1 MSPELPPAAETDVTS
16 RPGTAQGTADRAL
29 PIGTRLQEF
38 EIIGLVGQGGF
49 GIVYLAQDHS
59 LERRVALKEYMPLTL
74 ASRVDGTGTGAVTVR
89 SESDAE
95 TFQVGLRSFLNE
107 ARLLAQFD
115 HPALVKVYR
124 FWEANGTAYLVMPFY
139 EGPTL
144 HQALASRQDRPDEA
158 YLRALLAPL
167 FDALTVLHA
176 AKCFHRDIS
185 PDNILL
191 TATGPVLLDL
201 GAARRAIGD
210 ATQTFTAILKD
221 GYAPVEQCT
230 SSGAMRQ
237 GPWTDI
243 YALCGVVRYAIV
255 GTRPTSAID
264 RLLEDRLQPLSQIAA
279 GQYTDIFLRAID
291 AGLALKPEQ
300 RPQSILELRDL
311 LDRRVQAAPDNPT
324 LVRPI
329 AHKERTMPP
338 STQETSR
345 APRLMTWLLSIV
357 LAAGLLLAGYLY
369 LTPRRPT
376 LDQSMTG
383 KPQESASPVTPVAT
397 ATESSA
403 DTRPAADG
411 GDAAST
417 QSTALA
423 PAQSGASSSPI
434 ENTPA
439 VQRVPGAP
447 GNGFP
452 NAAAYYPAD
461 ARRRGQTG
469 NPVVRACVDESGRL
483 TEAPVIER
491 SSGIERLDEAALH
504 LAKDGSGHYRPAMED
519 GHPVFSCFAFGVQFN
534 LR

>member
-1 MSPELPPAAETDVTS
+1 MSSELPSAAETAIAAPPA
-16 RPGTAQGTADRAL
+16 PGPGAADRAL
-29 PIGTRLQEF
+29 PNGTRLQEF

-74 ASRVDGTGTGAVTVR
+74 ASRVEGTGTGAVTVR

-95 TFQVGLRSFLNE
+95 TFHVGLRGFLNE

-158 YLRALLAPL
+158 DLRALLAPL
-167 FDALTVLHA
+167 FDALTVLHE

-191 TATGPVLLDL
+191 TASGPVLLDL

-230 SSGAMRQ
+230 SSGTMRQ

-243 YALCGVVRYAIV
+243 YALCGVVRYAII

-279 GQYTDIFLRAID
+279 GQYSDTFLRAID
-291 AGLALKPEQ
+291 AGLTIKPEQ
-300 RPQSILELRDL
+300 RPQSIAELKAL
-311 LDRRVQAAPDNPT
+311 LDGRPLQAAPEDLGPT
-324 LVRPI
+324 LVRPTTP
-329 AHKERTMPP
+329 KEPTMPIP
-338 STQETSR
+338 QSETPR
-345 APRLMTWLLSIV
+345 APRLLPWILSIV
-357 LAAGLLLAGYLY
+357 LAAGLLIAGYLY
-369 LTPRRPT
+369 LTHRVPAPVAANRLP
-376 LDQSMTG
+376 QSD
-383 KPQESASPVTPVAT
+383 SAVTPAVIGAQSST
-397 ATESSA
+397 ASLSA
-403 DTRPAADG
+403 EN
-411 GDAAST
+411 GDAVAASAN
-417 QSTALA
+417 SA
-423 PAQSGASSSPI
+423 PGQPASSNES
-434 ENTPA
+434 TPT
-439 VQRVPGAP
+439 VQRVPGGP
-447 GNGFP
+447 GQGFP
-452 NAAAYYPAD
+452 DAAKYYPDA

-469 NPVVRACVDESGRL
+469 EPVVRACVDESGRL

-491 SSGIERLDEAALH
+491 SSDIERLDEAALS
-504 LAKDGSGHYRPAMED
+504 LAKDGSGHYRPATED
-519 GHPVFSCFAFGVQFN
+519 GRPVFSCFTFTVHFV